1 MAPEQDD
8 AVTAGRLPLHF
19 TAGDL
24 QNTLTEA
31 NRAMGDEG
39 GNDEARSANGS
50 AIEDDEDE
58 GPLGETAASIEIYRQ
73 RRGSWTK
80 DKPRRRSKLRIPKDK
95 AIIVRWQEDDET
107 SSWNMHSI
115 TIQSPHIRQMLH
127 KVFEDYAG
135 VSTELKDLTFRA
147 PFHEFF
153 FRWQKFQTLIRE
165 EQDEKVK
172 EHCEVLLEVLKD
184 QLKPH
189 LDRTADLRKHGLIS
203 FDYLWALYEPGC
215 EVYAKT
221 DEGERLYIVDDSY
234 VTKQNNADV
243 HLVLCRFVEFD
254 GDKLGFDTARRKI
267 APFKGVKAVTDLP
280 LYPSK
285 AHADLES
292 VRERLERRGRKFLE
306 HCGVRYKQYSGFF
319 LTYDGSIFGPKK
331 QHVSKG
337 RIVVDAQSFAQENY
351 SDSPNDLDPLSNA
364 VRARSRS
371 SSVASYDSR
380 RYRRRWSSPGGRSD
394 EEDDKTPDIEL
405 DDELLV
411 YCSPMVRGFNLSNK
425 KWAGFFVDSIHE
437 IEWSVHAFDKLLLR
451 QQYKKMILAFVKSH
465 LSSVDDFDDVIKGKG
480 QGFIMLLCGD
490 PGVGKTLTAES
501 VAEEMKQP
509 LYAMTAG
516 ELGSTTDDVETSLQ
530 RVLNLCAK
538 WHAVLLMDECDVFLE
553 QRSATDLE
561 RNKLVSVFL
570 RLLEYYKGVMLLTT
584 NRASAVD
591 PAFLSRI
598 HLSINYP
605 NLDDKTFVQPPAN
618 NQANQQQITDA
629 QLDQLAELNFN
640 GREIKNIARS
650 ARLLAAQDGVAL
662 GYEHLQ
668 TVLDVKTDADAARIA

>member
-1 MAPEQDD
+1 MAPEQDE

-24 QNTLTEA
+24 ANTLTEA

-39 GNDEARSANGS
+39 GNDDAR
-50 AIEDDEDE
+50 
-58 GPLGETAASIEIYRQ
+58 
-73 RRGSWTK
+73 
-80 DKPRRRSKLRIPKDK
+80 
-95 AIIVRWQEDDET
+95 IVRWQEDEET

-115 TIQSPHIRQMLH
+115 TIQSPYIRQVLH

-153 FRWQKFQTLIRE
+153 FRWQKFQNLLRE

-172 EHCEVLLEVLKD
+172 EHCEVLVEALKD

-189 LDRTADLRKHGLIS
+189 LDRTADLRKHGLVS

-221 DEGERLYIVDDSY
+221 DEGERLYIVNDSY
-234 VTKQNNADV
+234 VTKQNNAEV
-243 HLVLCRFVEFD
+243 HIVLCRFIEFD

-267 APFKGVKAVTDLP
+267 SPFKGVKAVTDLP

-285 AHADLES
+285 AHPDLDG

-331 QHVSKG
+331 QHIGTG
-337 RIVVDAQSFAQENY
+337 RIVIDVQSFAQENY
-351 SDSPNDLDPLSNA
+351 SDSPTDLDPLSNA
-364 VRARSRS
+364 
-371 SSVASYDSR
+371 
-380 RYRRRWSSPGGRSD
+380 
-394 EEDDKTPDIEL
+394 
-405 DDELLV
+405 LLV

-605 NLDDKTFVQPPAN
+605 NLDGKARKQIWQTFVQQ
-618 NQANQQQITDA
+618 QANDQVNAQPITDS
-629 QLDQLAELNFN
+629 QLDTLAELNFN

-650 ARLLAAQDGVAL
+650 ARLLAAQDNVPL